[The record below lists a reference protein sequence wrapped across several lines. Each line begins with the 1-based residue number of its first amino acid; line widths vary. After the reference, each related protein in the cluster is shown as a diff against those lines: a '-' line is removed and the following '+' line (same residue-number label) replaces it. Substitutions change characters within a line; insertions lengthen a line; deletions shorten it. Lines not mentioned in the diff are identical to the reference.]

1 MIDNITKDKI
11 LDAANIVDV
20 VSDFVTL
27 KRAGANY
34 KGLCPFHDDRTPSF
48 MVSPAKNYCKCFA
61 CGKGGNP
68 VGFIMEHEQLS
79 YPDALRWLAKK
90 YGITIE
96 ERELTAEE
104 KASQTERESMFITN
118 EWANKWFQEQMY
130 ETPDGKAI
138 GLAYFRGRG
147 FRDDIIKKFQ
157 LGYCPAGR
165 DKCTQA
171 ALKAGYKEQ
180 FLVSTPDKDGIAHG
194 VGISI
199 KHEDGKI
206 FDRFSGRVMFP
217 IFTISGKVVGFGGR
231 VLDAATKGVSVK
243 YQNSPESIIYHKKSE
258 LYGLFQAKQAIN
270 KQDCCY
276 MVEGYTDVLAMHQN
290 GVENVVA
297 SSGTALTHE
306 QIRLLHRFTS
316 NIVVLY
322 DGDAAG
328 IKASQRGIDM
338 LLRDGMNVKLML
350 LPDGKDP
357 DEFGR
362 EHTAQEFQA
371 YMRDNQVDFIKF
383 KTDLLMK
390 EAKGDPIQLSRLVNS
405 IVQSIA
411 VIPDEITRTFYIRET
426 AQMMQMQERLITDAV
441 SKQVKKNIEE
451 WRKEKEREEK
461 RQANWQGGQKGNEG
475 VGANAQPQQQGSIQT
490 GNQFT
495 ANEFSTPATVDMP
508 LPDDFPPPPD
518 MMDWGNSPNYPGPE
532 PASVTP
538 SQPRSIY
545 QQPQPLQHI
554 DKVKNTLEAKETLII
569 QMVLR
574 NGEKIICNAQG
585 EDGQQVPLSVAEYIC
600 YSLQQDQLVLHNPMH
615 QHIMDEAILH
625 IHDAEFNAEKFFLN
639 HPDPNLSN
647 LAFEL
652 VTDKEELSKLYD
664 NTKQNKQDIAIA
676 LMDQANHLIV
686 DLKLCIVEQEKKEL
700 MRQMHDPQV
709 LKDKE
714 RCRELI
720 AKFQEIKKVE
730 NALAKACGDR
740 VFMH

>member
-1 MIDNITKDKI
+1 MIDRITVDKI
-11 LDAANIVDV
+11 IDAANIVDV

-34 KGLCPFHDDRTPSF
+34 KGLCPFHDDTTPSF

-68 VGFIMEHEQLS
+68 VSFIMEHEQLS

-90 YGITIE
+90 YGITIQ
-96 ERELTAEE
+96 EREESAEE
-104 KASQTERESMFITN
+104 KINKTERESLFIVN
-118 EWANKWFQEQMY
+118 EWANQWYQEQMY
-130 ETPDGKAI
+130 NTPDGKAI

-157 LGYCPAGR
+157 LGYCPSGR
-165 DKCTQA
+165 DKNTKA

-180 FLVSTPDKDGIAHG
+180 FLISTPDDNGIAHG

-258 LYGLFQAKQAIN
+258 LYGLFQAKQAIV
-270 KQDCCY
+270 KQDCCF

-350 LPDGKDP
+350 LPEGKDP

-371 YMRDNQVDFIKF
+371 YMQDNQVDFIKF
-383 KTDLLMK
+383 KTDLLLK
-390 EAKGDPIQLSRLVNS
+390 ESQGDPIKLSRLVNN

-441 SKQVKKNIEE
+441 AKQVRQNIEE
-451 WRKEKEREEK
+451 WRKEKAREE
-461 RQANWQGGQKGNEG
+461 RR
-475 VGANAQPQQQGSIQT
+475 QQQGAQVT
-490 GNQFT
+490 EPTPET
-495 ANEFSTPATVDMP
+495 AP
-508 LPDDFPPPPD
+508 LPEDFPPPPEV
-518 MMDWGNSPNYPGPE
+518 MDYPSPE
-532 PASVTP
+532 QEMTTQAQQPASP
-538 SQPRSIY
+538 MSRPAA
-545 QQPQPLQHI
+545 PQATETLRN
-554 DKVKNTLEAKETLII
+554 KNTREAKETLIVQSI
-569 QMVLR
+569 IR
-574 NGEKIICNAQG
+574 HGEKVICNAQG
-585 EDGQQVPLSVAEYIC
+585 ENGEPQPLTVIEYIYLVLQEDQLTLLNAMHQRVLEEAVTHVHDEGFVAEKY
-600 YSLQQDQLVLHNPMH
+600 
-615 QHIMDEAILH
+615 
-625 IHDAEFNAEKFFLN
+625 FLN
-639 HPDPNLSN
+639 HPDQQLGS

-652 VTDKEELSKLYD
+652 VTDKEELSKYYEQQK
-664 NTKQNKQDIAIA
+664 TVAQDETTR
-676 LMDQANHLIV
+676 LMELVSHLLIDQ
-686 DLKLCIVEQEKKEL
+686 KLCIVEQQKKDIMQQ
-700 MRQMHDPQV
+700 MRDPQ
-709 LKDKE
+709 LINDKE
-714 RCRELI
+714 RCRDLI
-720 AKFQEIKKVE
+720 AEFQRIKEVE